1 MLKKN
6 SKPRQTFDFGGVY
19 LFSLLQKANGMKG
32 VMHYIWKSRLI
43 PKSRLI
49 TTSGEE
55 IKIIDTGKECENSNL
70 FCNARLRIGDKE
82 WSGNVIL
89 HHRSSDWEKE
99 LRSSKEGYDNVILHV
114 TIEND
119 CERLRKHGEAVHQL
133 CISYPRELDDEF
145 TEAQQHSRCL
155 PCITAITGQSNINI
169 HNYLSRLLVERIEE
183 KAAAIEKTYALCD
196 QRWEETLMRIII
208 RSFGFGIQ
216 GDIFEEWAKVLD
228 LNALGKH
235 RDNLLQVEAIMFGQA
250 GLLDEESIPYYYR
263 TQALTSEYYNKLAK
277 EYRFLKN
284 KFGLKEIDHKTW
296 GTGSATPHVRIA
308 RIAALYW
315 QRSLDFSSIAA
326 CETITGYYKL
336 LDTTLHGYWSN
347 HACFGGTETT
357 GCGNMRQ
364 RQLDVIIINAIIPIL
379 YIYGKHR
386 NDSGLCGKAEELLYQ
401 LKSEE
406 NSIVRKWKDKGI
418 AIECAAD
425 SQAILQLDRR
435 YCRLHNC
442 TKCRFAY
449 YYLKERITSC

>member
-1 MLKKN
+1 
-6 SKPRQTFDFGGVY
+6 
-19 LFSLLQKANGMKG
+19 MKG
-32 VMHYIWKSRLI
+32 VMHYIWRNRLL
-43 PKSRLI
+43 PKSKLV
-49 TTSGEE
+49 TTNGEE
-55 IKIIDTGKECENSNL
+55 IHIIDCGKECETENL
-70 FCNARLRIGDKE
+70 FQNARIRIGNRE
-82 WSGNVIL
+82 WIGNVIL
-89 HHRSSDWEKE
+89 HHKSSDWEKE
-99 LRSSKEGYDNVILHV
+99 LRENKAVCGNIILHV
-114 TIEND
+114 TLEND

-133 CISYPRELDDEF
+133 CISYPQELDEEF
-145 TEAQQHSRCL
+145 DGALCHNRRL
-155 PCITAITGQSNINI
+155 PCETVLPGQSSINI
-169 HNYLSRLLVERIEE
+169 HSYLSRLLIERIEE
-183 KAAAIEKTYALCD
+183 KANAIEKTYALCD
-196 QRWEETLMRIII
+196 RRWEETLLKIII

-216 GDIFEEWAKVLD
+216 GDVFEEWAKVLD
-228 LNALGKH
+228 ISALGKH
-235 RDNLLQVEAIMFGQA
+235 RDNLMQIEAIMFGQA
-250 GLLDEESIPYYYR
+250 GLLNEESIPYYYR
-263 TQALTSEYYNKLAK
+263 TQALTSEYYKRLAN
-277 EYRFLKN
+277 EYKFLKN
-284 KFGLKEIDHKTW
+284 KFGLKEIEHKAW
-296 GTGSATPHVRIA
+296 GTGCATPHVRIA

-315 QRSLDFSSIAA
+315 QRSLDLSSIAA

-347 HACFGGTETT
+347 HACFGGTETI

-435 YCRLHNC
+435 YCRSHNC

-449 YYLKERITSC
+449 YYLKDRIAGC